1 MSWSRS
7 NSNSGRPSTNA
18 EPSSDS
24 PESTDELTASDSDW
38 ARDCHNPGGSSGSDT
53 TSINEDNYFPP
64 SQPYHPLISI
74 NNNILQN
81 NSEIDVVV
89 THDNDWIPLLTARDT
104 AMPDDQTL
112 TRRFRERYCVLESNG
127 IYPSDLPYWSMY
139 ITMANHQDRKLQ
151 VGTPSPFMVHLDSSK
166 NCCMPAPEAFGEMSL
181 QSLNMPSI
189 REESSFNPNQSSL
202 SNETQNWNEIDTPWL
217 PSPDDDSQDRLARY
231 LASPPLHPFQ
241 YRGQT
246 SGSNHDTSTL
256 YVPRGQG
263 VVQGPS
269 TSVGNY
275 YAPASYH
282 APARQAAYGPQHQ
295 IAHFGHHSSS
305 SFSGSSSSPQGPP
318 SGTHHGASYK
328 FSPTMHHSTSSMQ
341 NPHSE
346 PPITAAEAENYLGRV
361 HNLPSHLPVHLNSLP
376 DPPPGIRPPQTLPC
390 LMQLAIW
397 SSPNKKLSRTE
408 ICDAI
413 AERFEYYRDEPT
425 GAWRNTIRHTL
436 SLKNAFKLC
445 DRVPGQSGRGSTW
458 EIDFANMEGNKREQ
472 KRDEYK
478 YEPSPSPPLGSSSAA
493 GSVDRRVRT
502 RYSQSS
508 ASHSS
513 QSSPAQFYSA
523 SDPGSFHG
531 HYVDHSVRLSAYH
544 QQPTFGHSSF
554 QHSEYIPHS
563 QSMPALVVPVP
574 GHVAMP
580 PQFMSPDTTMHMMGP
595 PASSFSFNTGGLNQ
609 DQ

>member
-1 MSWSRS
+1 MRLI
-7 NSNSGRPSTNA
+7 
-18 EPSSDS
+18 S
-24 PESTDELTASDSDW
+24 PVGASDE
-38 ARDCHNPGGSSGSDT
+38 N
-53 TSINEDNYFPP
+53 
-64 SQPYHPLISI
+64 
-74 NNNILQN
+74 
-81 NSEIDVVV
+81 
-89 THDNDWIPLLTARDT
+89 
-104 AMPDDQTL
+104 
-112 TRRFRERYCVLESNG
+112 
-127 IYPSDLPYWSMY
+127 
-139 ITMANHQDRKLQ
+139 
-151 VGTPSPFMVHLDSSK
+151 
-166 NCCMPAPEAFGEMSL
+166 
-181 QSLNMPSI
+181 
-189 REESSFNPNQSSL
+189 
-202 SNETQNWNEIDTPWL
+202 L
-217 PSPDDDSQDRLARY
+217 PSPQINLRSAMKPKIGMKLTPHGFLRQTTTLKIGLLAIWLVLRFIPSSTADKQAEAITTLRHY
-231 LASPPLHPFQ
+231 TSHEAKALCRVHLLPLGITMLPLVIMLPHTKPRMVPNIKQ
-241 YRGQT
+241 PT
-246 SGSNHDTSTL
+246 SATT
-256 YVPRGQG
+256 VRAAPR
-263 VVQGPS
+263 
-269 TSVGNY
+269 
-275 YAPASYH
+275 
-282 APARQAAYGPQHQ
+282 
-295 IAHFGHHSSS
+295 
-305 SFSGSSSSPQGPP
+305 GPP
-318 SGTHHGASYK
+318 SGTHHGASYN
-328 FSPTMHHSTSSMQ
+328 FSPTMHHGTSSMQ

-346 PPITAAEAENYLGRV
+346 PPITAAEAENYLRRA

-376 DPPPGIRPPQTLPC
+376 DSPPGIRPPQTLPC

-413 AERFEYYRDEPT
+413 AERFDYYRDEPT

-458 EIDFANMEGNKREQ
+458 EIDFANMEGNKRER
-472 KRDEYK
+472 KRGTRGSRTTSTEEDEYK

-508 ASHSS
+508 ASHPSLTARRPSPSHSS

-554 QHSEYIPHS
+554 QHSEYTPYS
-563 QSMPALVVPVP
+563 QSMPALPVP

-609 DQ
+609 DQQEQGGGY